1 MLSTWNGLGLSN
13 LPFFAFVSM
22 KFPTNPTGYYG
33 VIAWWL
39 KSVGMPLQTHWLLT
53 TKTTTKKGDWSCYW
67 TKHKPGHLGERSPKL
82 TCFPSF
88 SGLQRLPKA
97 QETRT
102 ATVGQNG
109 SKHTQ
114 PLYGYD
120 ETQRMQ
126 AWGLL
131 QVEQSSDAYT
141 IIHTYDSRFCWFEWI
156 NFESTLW
163 ISADRFTSGM
173 TRIYLYPISHSTESH
188 A

>member
-1 MLSTWNGLGLSN
+1 MWWFDLVVWKCRDAPSN
-13 LPFFAFVSM
+13 
-22 KFPTNPTGYYG
+22 
-33 VIAWWL
+33 
-39 KSVGMPLQTHWLLT
+39 PLTVHHQ
-53 TKTTTKKGDWSCYW
+53 KGDWSCSEPERSSHSYVISTDGTILPVLRCYESFLSSGW

-82 TCFPSF
+82 TRFPWF

-120 ETQRMQ
+120 EKEVMQ
-126 AWGLL
+126 VLGLR
-131 QVEQSSDAYT
+131 QVEQSSHAYT

-163 ISADRFTSGM
+163 ISVDRFTSGM
-173 TRIYLYPISHSTESH
+173 TRIYLYPIFHSTESH